1 MSHVLRKSHSLH
13 RWSLTGWG
21 RRGRLGHPGAQDA
34 GGEGPELPERARGDI
49 AWAMEGGGGGQQVGT
64 RHSDQRLGWSFSGG
78 EEPLAYEVGVHR
90 GASWLRHY
98 KLAGLL

>member
-1 MSHVLRKSHSLH
+1 MRVERGQNCQREPGGTL
-13 RWSLTGWG
+13 
-21 RRGRLGHPGAQDA
+21 RGRWR
-34 GGEGPELPERARGDI
+34 E
-49 AWAMEGGGGGQQVGT
+49 WGGGQQVGT